1 MQVSEARSWHAPVR
15 QIRKYRNIVIKAAC
29 NLRCSY
35 CEVKKAKVDVA
46 ATNRSLGRIIDRFR
60 PEDVLFRAEADG
72 EIALYP
78 GIIDYLEKRS
88 REDGYRIEVL
98 TNGTRLPGCIRP
110 GLGWVFSIDGHTATM
125 NRKRGLSQSQI
136 DVILEQGVIL
146 AADLQ
151 CVYHDQSLDEMN
163 GFIDALASRGFA
175 GRLHI
180 LPLLALAGRPL
191 TVHLD
196 YDRLHKAPF
205 LEREEYFRRWD
216 YIYRNGSRGDFVC
229 DQIVNGFNYYVVG
242 DDIQMVKCDCYSPPR
257 GLTIQGLQ
265 NEREYDAFP
274 CGTCLSHQEFN
285 NSRPSMDA

>member
-1 MQVSEARSWHAPVR
+1 MQVSGALPWARPVR
-15 QIRKYRNIVIKAAC
+15 QVRKYRNIVIKAAC

-35 CEVKKAKVDVA
+35 CELKKAKVDIA
-46 ATNRSLGRIIDRFR
+46 ATNRSIGRILDRFK
-60 PEDVLFRAEADG
+60 PGDTLFRVEADG

-78 GIIDYLEKRS
+78 AILDYLVDRV
-88 REDGYRIEVL
+88 RQDDYRIEIL
-98 TNGTRLPGCIRP
+98 TNGTRLPACVRP
-110 GLGWVFSIDGHTATM
+110 ELGWVISVDGHTAAM
-125 NRKRGLSQSQI
+125 NHARGLTQKQV
-136 DVILEQGVIL
+136 DAILEHGVAL

-151 CVYHDQSLDEMN
+151 CVYHGQTIEEMN
-163 GFIDALASRGFA
+163 SFIDELSRRGFT

-196 YDRLHKAPF
+196 YDLLHKAPF

-216 YIYRNGSRGDFVC
+216 YIYQNGRRGDFVC

-242 DDIQMVKCDCYSPPR
+242 DTIEMVKCDCYSSPR
-257 GLTIQGLQ
+257 ALTIKGLED
-265 NEREYDAFP
+265 EREYDSFP

-285 NSRPSMDA
+285 NSRPAMDA